1 MPPSDGCQGGWIQ
14 LTKVVLSTT
23 LVLTYGTAVTT
34 YECWLDC
41 CWGSSEQCGGSHVG
55 ETGVKPTSCSQSDRV
70 THTSAIR
77 IEPCDQTQPDCDGR
91 STEGRC
97 AAAGGRVAVGVACVS
112 SRPDFFDGAGG
123 ARGERGNGARRPAE
137 ARGAGGAPHRSQ
149 CPCRMRQSQ
158 TVSLLGLVGSRKSK
172 RAEGSSYS
180 V

>member
-1 MPPSDGCQGGWIQ
+1 MVQPLRLTSVGSTVAGGPVSSVGGVTSGRRESNRPHAHSQ
-14 LTKVVLSTT
+14 TESHT
-23 LVLTYGTAVTT
+23 LLRS
-34 YECWLDC
+34 
-41 CWGSSEQCGGSHVG
+41 GSN
-55 ETGVKPTSCSQSDRV
+55 R
-70 THTSAIR
+70 AIR
-77 IEPCDQTQPDCDGR
+77 HSRTVTVGARRVGAAP
-91 STEGRC
+91 C

>member
-1 MPPSDGCQGGWIQ
+1 MVQPYASPSALRLTSVGSAVAGGPVSSVGGVTSGRRESNRPAHSQ
-14 LTKVVLSTT
+14 TESHT
-23 LVLTYGTAVTT
+23 LLRS
-34 YECWLDC
+34 
-41 CWGSSEQCGGSHVG
+41 GSN
-55 ETGVKPTSCSQSDRV
+55 R
-70 THTSAIR
+70 AIR
-77 IEPCDQTQPDCDGR
+77 HRPHCDGR

-97 AAAGGRVAVGVACVS
+97 TAAGGRVAVGVACVS

-123 ARGERGNGARRPAE
+123 ARGERGNGARGPAG

-180 V
+180 ADTVQYE